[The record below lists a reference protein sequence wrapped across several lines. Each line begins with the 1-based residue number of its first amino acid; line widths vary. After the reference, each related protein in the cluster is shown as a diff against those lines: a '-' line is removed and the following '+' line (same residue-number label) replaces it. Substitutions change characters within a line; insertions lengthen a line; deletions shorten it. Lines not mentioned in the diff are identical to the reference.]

1 MNRTQRNTL
10 ERVRRTQRFL
20 DANASVLDG
29 IVTPSLQAR
38 LDMAVE
44 YLAGRQLDQLLA
56 QGMARSETA
65 NQLACRR
72 AVYLELIRPIGRIA
86 DCAFSASRQRRLLVM
101 TAVAFRSAGFMK
113 RARRLAGVAEVYKDV
128 FVSQG
133 MPANFIDQLR
143 DALDQI
149 RTSITA
155 RDHHTGRQ
163 KVATAELKAGAKS
176 VRGIVGIIDALLAPA
191 LRKDPELFAGWR
203 KQGQPEGGR
212 RQRDEPD
219 PSPLNR

>member
-72 AVYLELIRPIGRIA
+72 DVYLELIRPIGRIA

-101 TAVAFRSAGFMK
+101 SVVTFRSAGFMK

-149 RTSITA
+149 RTSIAA
-155 RDHHTGRQ
+155 REHHKGRQ
-163 KVATAELKAGAKS
+163 KVATAELKAGTKS
-176 VRGIVGIIDALLAPA
+176 VRGIVGIIDALLVPT
-191 LRKDPELFAGWR
+191 LRRDAKLFAGWK

-212 RQRDEPD
+212 QQTGRT
-219 PSPLNR
+219 